1 MYLSNI
7 IATLAEKC
15 VSNQW
20 RNTPQ
25 VISWFKNLKHKENQ
39 RFIKFDITD
48 FYPLISEDILS
59 GANSY
64 AKTMIT
70 IENKVIDST
79 ISKVATI

>member
-1 MYLSNI
+1 M
-7 IATLAEKC
+7 
-15 VSNQW
+15 SNQW

-25 VISWFKNLKHKENQ
+25 VISWFKNLKHKEKQ

-48 FYPLISEDILS
+48 FHPLTSEDILS
-59 GANSY
+59 GAINY

>member
-1 MYLSNI
+1 M
-7 IATLAEKC
+7 
-15 VSNQW
+15 SNQW

-39 RFIKFDITD
+39 RLIKFDITD

-59 GANSY
+59 GAISY

-70 IENKVIDST
+70 IEIKVIDST

>member
-1 MYLSNI
+1 M
-7 IATLAEKC
+7 
-15 VSNQW
+15 SNQW

-25 VISWFKNLKHKENQ
+25 VISWFKNLKDKENQ

-59 GANSY
+59 GAISY

-70 IENKVIDST
+70 IENKVIDAT